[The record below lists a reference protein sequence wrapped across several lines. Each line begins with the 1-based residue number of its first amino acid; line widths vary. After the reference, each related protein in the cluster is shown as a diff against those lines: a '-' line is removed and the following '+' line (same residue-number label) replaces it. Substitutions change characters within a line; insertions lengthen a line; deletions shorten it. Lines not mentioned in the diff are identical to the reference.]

1 MYIFI
6 SGDEKFMCVTSLLA
20 WYREIMPEFLQMK
33 VCTQLW
39 IQWDELVDETIY
51 EEVVSIL
58 ICSFLDGSWSHMKCL
73 LNSPLYRCRQKFHE
87 NLNHCD
93 FETVHWMDYHNHGT
107 IRNCQKNSFASFS
120 FYFCVKIPG
129 EYLSY
134 FWNSCM
140 ELKQMESSTPLVS
153 NYLGKVCSSK

>member
-1 MYIFI
+1 M
-6 SGDEKFMCVTSLLA
+6 
-20 WYREIMPEFLQMK
+20 
-33 VCTQLW
+33 
-39 IQWDELVDETIY
+39 Y

-93 FETVHWMDYHNHGT
+93 FESVLNGLSQPWDN
-107 IRNCQKNSFASFS
+107 KKLSKESFASFS
-120 FYFCVKIPG
+120 FYFCVNIPG

-134 FWNSCM
+134 
-140 ELKQMESSTPLVS
+140 L
-153 NYLGKVCSSK
+153 